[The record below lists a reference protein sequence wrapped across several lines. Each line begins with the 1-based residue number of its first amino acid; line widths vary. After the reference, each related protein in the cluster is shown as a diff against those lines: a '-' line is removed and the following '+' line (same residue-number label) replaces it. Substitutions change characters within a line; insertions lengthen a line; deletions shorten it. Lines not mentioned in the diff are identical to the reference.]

1 MTKSLLDIRR
11 TGPSIA
17 DVIRDVR
24 DVSSRVLPYAAAIAL
39 TKAAKHGQKAVIAQM
54 DISFRSPVSY
64 TLNATR
70 IEVAT
75 KDKLSARIAVKDLR
89 TGRNTRPVSYLL
101 PEVAGGAR
109 SATGVESMLRRAGA
123 LRAGEWAIPQSS
135 SIMNAHGNVDGRK
148 VRSILAELGKKGSKY
163 FAGAVGQHQ
172 TRGLWERGAHVGGR
186 TGKNQTRS
194 VRAIYVFT
202 TAVPTYR
209 PRLDFAGAAAAAV
222 RANFESDFYAAAQ
235 SLRRKFA

>member
-1 MTKSLLDIRR
+1 MTKPLLDIRR

-17 DVIRDVR
+17 DVIRDIR

-54 DISFRSPVSY
+54 GISFRSPVSY

-75 KDKLSARIAVKDLR
+75 KDKLSARIAVKDQR
-89 TGRNTRPVSYLL
+89 TGRSTRPESYLL

-109 SATGVESMLRRAGA
+109 SATGVESILRRTGA
-123 LRAGEWAIPQSS
+123 LRAGEWAVPQSR
-135 SIMNAHGNVDGRK
+135 SILGANGDVDGRK
-148 VRSILAELGKKGSKY
+148 VRSILAELGKKNGKY
-163 FAGAVGQHQ
+163 FVGAVGQRQ
-172 TRGLWERGAHVGGR
+172 TRGLWERGTHVGR
-186 TGKNQTRS
+186 RAGKNQVRS

-202 TAVPTYR
+202 TAAPTYR
-209 PRLDFAGAAAAAV
+209 PRLDFAGAAAVAV
-222 RANFESDFYAAAQ
+222 RDNFASDFYAAAQ